1 MIISPIAVCMPGKPT
16 HISFS
21 PQFYDIFINCL
32 KDAIEL
38 AKSEILNDGSGA
50 IAPIL
55 TEGLPGH
62 WHVRARPQRG
72 GATHGIMSEP
82 GSHAAGRTLRIT
94 GARPQRGR
102 ATHRIMTEPGSEA
115 AGRTL
120 GRI

>member
-1 MIISPIAVCMPGKPT
+1 MPGKPT
-16 HISFS
+16 RISFS
-21 PQFYDIFINCL
+21 LQFYDMFIDCL

-38 AKSEILNDGSGA
+38 AKSEILNDGSRA
-50 IAPIL
+50 IAPVL

-72 GATHGIMSEP
+72 RATHRVMPEP
-82 GSHAAGRTLRIT
+82 GSHAAGRTLRIA

-102 ATHRIMTEPGSEA
+102 ATHGVMSEPGSGA

-120 GRI
+120 GI